1 MFNSIKIEKMFGLFH
16 FSLCLISI
24 IGMLICLK
32 TTSIKAP
39 LNLGLDYTG
48 GTNFRDDWYVKKDY
62 RAYFLDKL
70 EKTRGIKMS
79 IDAFNGRHSELVGL
93 DLIDKSPEENKSFS
107 ESNNKN
113 DKEEIKSKD

>member
-1 MFNSIKIEKMFGLFH
+1 MGAAYAKKKF
-16 FSLCLISI
+16 
-24 IGMLICLK
+24 K
-32 TTSIKAP
+32 TLRHDHEWI
-39 LNLGLDYTG
+39 LDYTV

-93 DLIDKSPEENKSFS
+93 DLIDKSPEEKDNPHHTTGPPKYKI
-107 ESNNKN
+107 NW
-113 DKEEIKSKD
+113 EEYQAFRKRGGLHF